1 MTHERAFPMDMED
14 DGLRVSLE
22 FVPRHDAARRW
33 REAYEVILKSLQ
45 DDPQKGLD
53 KGCGQI

>member
-1 MTHERAFPMDMED
+1 MDMED